1 MSCFFSSRFLFSA
14 GGPAAITVASYC
26 VSVAL
31 GVLIDRPES
40 SGVMFGHRMT
50 LPTRFASILR
60 PITQLLSSTE
70 ASLLKA
76 KFRSIRFW
84 ADVHFFEKLKLPD
97 DELVSPKWLGVRVVD
112 DVSNFFRFQKKND
125 DFFIDRGK
133 IALRFE
139 CT

>member
-14 GGPAAITVASYC
+14 GGPAALTVGSYC

-31 GVLIDRPES
+31 RVLIDHSES
-40 SGVMFGHRMT
+40 PGVMFGHRMM

-84 ADVHFFEKLKLPD
+84 ADVHFFEKLKLSD
-97 DELVSPKWLGVRVVD
+97 
-112 DVSNFFRFQKKND
+112 
-125 DFFIDRGK
+125 
-133 IALRFE
+133 A
-139 CT
+139 

>member
-1 MSCFFSSRFLFSA
+1 MSCFFSSRFPFSA
-14 GGPAAITVASYC
+14 GEPEATIGASYC

-40 SGVMFGHRMT
+40 SGVMFGHRMM

-84 ADVHFFEKLKLPD
+84 ADVHFFEKLKLSD
-97 DELVSPKWLGVRVVD
+97 D
-112 DVSNFFRFQKKND
+112 
-125 DFFIDRGK
+125 
-133 IALRFE
+133 
-139 CT
+139 